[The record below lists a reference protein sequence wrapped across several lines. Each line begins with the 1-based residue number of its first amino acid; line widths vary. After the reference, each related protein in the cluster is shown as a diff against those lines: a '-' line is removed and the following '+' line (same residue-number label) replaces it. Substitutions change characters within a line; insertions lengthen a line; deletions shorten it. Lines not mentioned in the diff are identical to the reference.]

1 MSVHSFVRFVTLCI
15 LLSLL
20 SGCASLF
27 SSPPVV
33 MPPRETLDR
42 FALEGRFSL
51 YHESRNYSGRISWTH
66 RGASSELLLSSP
78 FGQGIAEIVTDER
91 GAKLTTG
98 DGKVYA
104 APDAETLTQD
114 VLGYPLPLT
123 QLADWVRGWVKPGA
137 AHLDAQG
144 RAVRLQQA
152 EWVVDYEYGDTN
164 PGSPPVRIVA
174 RRGEMLEL
182 RVFVQEWRSL
192 SNEEAT
198 P

>member
-1 MSVHSFVRFVTLCI
+1 MPVFA
-15 LLSLL
+15 LLRGLLLALAVSLL
-20 SGCASLF
+20 SGCAAL
-27 SSPPVV
+27 SSAPPLTS
-33 MPPRETLDR
+33 PSREALDR

-51 YHESRNYSGRISWTH
+51 YHESRNVSGRLSWVH
-66 RGASSELLLSSP
+66 RGASSEVLLSSP
-78 FGQGIAEIVTDER
+78 FGQGMAEIVTDAR
-91 GAKLTTG
+91 GAQLKSA
-98 DGKVYA
+98 DGKVFV
-104 APDAETLTQD
+104 APDVETLTQD